1 MTEREPEVRD
11 ARLEVILEVLHHR
24 LAARA
29 RTRPRSP
36 RSQHRGQGRRGSLV
50 APAGARGDLRPLAL
64 RGFAPP
70 IAEPMDE
77 TLLPQRARK
86 HVSTARISSG
96 ARGSVV
102 RRTRTLAFCQSEVHD
117 DE

>member
-1 MTEREPEVRD
+1 
-11 ARLEVILEVLHHR
+11 
-24 LAARA
+24 
-29 RTRPRSP
+29 
-36 RSQHRGQGRRGSLV
+36 
-50 APAGARGDLRPLAL
+50 
-64 RGFAPP
+64 
-70 IAEPMDE
+70 MDE

-117 DE
+117 DEGQLVARGSATCSIFKQP